1 MPTVPLMNQLA
12 EQLGEIDL
20 SDEVFSAE
28 IKEHL
33 LHDVVRMQLSNR
45 RSANPVTKTRAMVS
59 GGGRKP
65 YRQKGTGRARQGTTR
80 AVQFRGGG
88 VAFGPNGRKYTMR
101 LNKKVRRAAL
111 RSALTLRLVNEEL
124 IVVNDLTL
132 EQPKTR
138 QFLDTATRLSA
149 TRALFIIGDPDENV
163 MLSARNLKTLKVLP
177 VAGLNVY
184 DILKYPRLVLTAP
197 AVEKI
202 EARLKA

>member
-1 MPTVPLMNQLA
+1 MPRVPVMNQLG
-12 EQLGEIDL
+12 EKVGEIEL
-20 SDEVFSAE
+20 SDEVFSVE
-28 IKEHL
+28 VKEHL
-33 LHDVVRMQLSNR
+33 LHDVVRMQLANR

-65 YRQKGTGRARQGTTR
+65 YRQKGTGRARQGTIR

-88 VAFGPNGRKYTMR
+88 VAFGPNGRKYTIR

-111 RSALTLRLVNEEL
+111 KSALTLRLASDDL
-124 IVVNDLTL
+124 IVVDDIRM
-132 EQPKTR
+132 ERPKTK
-138 QFLDTATRLSA
+138 QFVEVAEKLSA
-149 TRALFIIGDPDENV
+149 RRALYVVGELDDAV
-163 MLSARNLKTLKVLP
+163 ALSARNLQALKVLP